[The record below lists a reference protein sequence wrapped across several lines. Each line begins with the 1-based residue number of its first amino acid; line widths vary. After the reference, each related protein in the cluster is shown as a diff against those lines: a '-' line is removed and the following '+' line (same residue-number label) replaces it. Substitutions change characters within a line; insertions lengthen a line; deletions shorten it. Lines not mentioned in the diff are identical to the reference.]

1 MGRRRTFFI
10 SSNFCISLISTL
22 KMATKAVC
30 VLVGDAKGTLT
41 FTQEGTGP
49 VKVSGEV
56 SGLKPGDHGF
66 HIHEFGDTTNGC
78 VSAGP
83 HLNLDKCE
91 HGGPTDGKG
100 GRHTGDLGN
109 AVAIEDSFISLT
121 GANSIV
127 GRSLVVH
134 ADADDL
140 GKGGHELSKSTGN
153 AGARSAC
160 GIIGIAKL

>member
-1 MGRRRTFFI
+1 MGTTENIFYLFP
-10 SSNFCISLISTL
+10 NFCISQRISTL

-100 GRHTGDLGN
+100 GRHTG
-109 AVAIEDSFISLT
+109 
-121 GANSIV
+121 ANSIV